1 MIKLVY
7 GGSGSGKSKFA
18 EELAVS
24 TKAERK
30 YYVATMQIYDDEGRK
45 KVSRH
50 RKLRAGKGFVTIEQ
64 PVCIGAA
71 AERIKSDVAARHNQ
85 QEARTAEMLQAA
97 PTAKTA
103 VLLECV
109 TNLVANEMFPSE
121 SDAGQSESFY
131 GLEESVVVSR
141 IKSGLEKL
149 FSFADDIII
158 VSGNVFDDGAEY
170 DESTL
175 AYMRALGA
183 VNAFIASKSD
193 EVYEVVAGIHVKIT
207 HKEKCAQSCGSG
219 KMSRKAVAHKAVKM

>member
-24 TKAERK
+24 TKAERR
-30 YYVATMQIYDDEGRK
+30 YYVATMQVYDDEGRR
-45 KVSRH
+45 KVERH

-64 PVCIGAA
+64 PVCFGAV
-71 AERIKSDVAARHNQ
+71 AERIKSDVAARQNQ
-85 QEARTAEMLQAA
+85 HEAQPAEMLQAA

-109 TNLVANEMFPSE
+109 TNLVANEMFPPESE
-121 SDAGQSESFY
+121 DGQLGSN
-131 GLEESVVVSR
+131 GGIEESVVVSR
-141 IKSGLEKL
+141 IKRGLEKL
-149 FSFADDIII
+149 FSRADDIII
-158 VSGNVFDDGAEY
+158 VSGNVFEDGAEY

-183 VNAFIASKSD
+183 VNAFIASKSN
-193 EVYEVVAGIHVKIT
+193 EVYEVVAGIPLKVARQD
-207 HKEKCAQSCGSG
+207 KCAQSCDSAKIAG
-219 KMSRKAVAHKAVKM
+219 A

>member
-7 GGSGSGKSKFA
+7 GGSGSGKSSFA
-18 EELAVS
+18 ENLAVS

-30 YYVATMQIYDDEGRK
+30 YYVATMQIYDDEGRE
-45 KVSRH
+45 KVARH

-71 AERIKSDVAARHNQ
+71 AERIKSDVAARQNQ
-85 QEARTAEMLQAA
+85 HEAQPAEMLQAA

-109 TNLVANEMFPSE
+109 TNLVANEMFLPE
-121 SDAGQSESFY
+121 NTA
-131 GLEESVVVSR
+131 GLEESVVVSH

-149 FSFADDIII
+149 FSCANDIII

-170 DESTL
+170 AESTKK
-175 AYMRALGA
+175 YMRALGA

-193 EVYEVVAGIHVKIT
+193 EVYEVIAGIPVKI
-207 HKEKCAQSCGSG
+207 AG
-219 KMSRKAVAHKAVKM
+219 A

>member
-24 TKAERK
+24 TKADRK
-30 YYVATMQIYDDEGRK
+30 YYVATMQVYDDEGRE
-45 KVSRH
+45 KVARH
-50 RKLRAGKGFVTIEQ
+50 RKLRAGKGLITIEQ
-64 PVCIGAA
+64 SVCIGAA
-71 AERIKSDVAARHNQ
+71 AERIKSDVAAWQNQ

-109 TNLVANEMFPSE
+109 TNLVANEMFPPE
-121 SDAGQSESFY
+121 SDAGQSESTARI
-131 GLEESVVVSR
+131 EESLVVARV
-141 IKSGLEKL
+141 KSGLEKL
-149 FSFADDIII
+149 FSCADDIII

-170 DESTL
+170 AESTL

-193 EVYEVVAGIHVKIT
+193 EVYEVVAGIPVKIT

-219 KMSRKAVAHKAVKM
+219 ENVSQGSCA